1 MVEIFF
7 KNTKK
12 NRKNVKKNYFFLNTK
27 IFLFNQL
34 INNALELKQKK
45 QKLHFPLFSFS
56 SSHLLSLAFCEK
68 HLSFTIFESTLM
80 GNV

>member
-34 INNALELKQKK
+34 INNVLALKQKNK
-45 QKLHFPLFSFS
+45 NFSFHFS
-56 SSHLLSLAFCEK
+56 RLVPHICFLSHFAK
-68 HLSFTIFESTLM
+68 NI
-80 GNV
+80 

>member
-34 INNALELKQKK
+34 INNALALKQKK
-45 QKLHFPLFSFS
+45 TKTSV
-56 SSHLLSLAFCEK
+56 
-68 HLSFTIFESTLM
+68 FTFL
-80 GNV
+80 V

>member
-34 INNALELKQKK
+34 INNALAL
-45 QKLHFPLFSFS
+45 
-56 SSHLLSLAFCEK
+56 
-68 HLSFTIFESTLM
+68 
-80 GNV
+80 